1 MAGYKEIRKK
11 LNKDWLGEI
20 WKEIKWMS
28 VYAKKYKFIILFYS
42 ISGIVGTLMGLTGS
56 LFTKFL
62 IDTVTGYKTGQIGVT
77 AALMVGVGVGN
88 IIIKSF
94 NARISAVL
102 STKVQNEIQAD
113 IFGKIMEA
121 DMEALNPF
129 KSGDLLNRLNQDVG
143 IVANCVTGWIPAFLA
158 RGVQFVGALIIILYY
173 DPIMALIALVSAPI
187 SLVVSKILLR
197 RMMSYNKKLKNAG
210 SEIMAF
216 ENDVFQNIQPIKA
229 FGVVNDF
236 EEMMQDNLKQYRD
249 LTLEYNKFSVIT
261 TAFMSFVGM
270 FISYAC
276 LGWSVYRLWTGAIV
290 FGTMTLFLQLA
301 SGLNNSF
308 SALINLIPQ
317 AINAATS
324 AGRIMQF
331 EDIPKEKVVPIE
343 NEEEVI
349 KAAYSN
355 GVSIQFDNLGFSY
368 TDGEKVL
375 EKIDFLAEPGNIVA
389 LVGASG
395 EGKTTFIR
403 LLLGL
408 INPTEGSAKA
418 KINNKEIC
426 ELSASTRK
434 LFSYVPQGNTIF
446 AGTVE
451 DNLKMTKPN
460 ATKEQMEKALKDA
473 CAWEFVNKLPQ
484 GIKTELKER
493 GKGLSEGQAQRIA
506 IARALLKD
514 APIILL
520 DEATSALDTKTEKNV
535 LNNILKSNRKKTCI
549 VTTHRPT
556 VLSMCTSIYKIEHT
570 SLIKAQEEK

>member
-11 LNKDWLGEI
+11 INKDWLGEI

-28 VYAKKYKFIILFYS
+28 VYARKYKFIILFYS
-42 ISGIVGTLMGLTGS
+42 ISGIVGTLMGLAGS

-62 IDTVTGYKTGQIGVT
+62 IDTVTGYKTGQIGVM

-113 IFGKIMEA
+113 IFSKIMEA
-121 DMEALNPF
+121 DIEALNPF

-197 RMMSYNKKLKNAG
+197 KMMSYNKKLKNAG

-249 LTLEYNKFSVIT
+249 LTLDYNKFSVIT

-331 EDIPKEKVVPIE
+331 EDMPKEKVIPIE
-343 NEEEVI
+343 NEEDVI
-349 KAAYSN
+349 KAAYLN
-355 GVSIQFDNLGFSY
+355 GVSIQFNKLGFSY
-368 TDGEKVL
+368 KEGEKVL

-408 INPTEGSAKA
+408 INPTEGSAMA

-451 DNLKMTKPN
+451 DNLKMTNPN
-460 ATKEQMEKALKDA
+460 ATKDQMEKALKDA

-484 GIKTELKER
+484 GIKSELKER
-493 GKGLSEGQAQRIA
+493 GKGLSEGQAQRIS
-506 IARALLKD
+506 IARALLKE

-520 DEATSALDTKTEKNV
+520 DEATSALDTETEKNV